1 MNALT
6 HSALYHGWVRHR
18 RLRPRAHAFRYT
30 IGMLY
35 LDLGEEEA
43 LFRLS
48 PLVSRR
54 RFAPLSFRPTD
65 YLPHLTGRG
74 LSLLEAARHCLEEA
88 LGAEAPR
95 GRIRLLTQPR
105 CFGLSF
111 NPVSFYYCFD
121 REERLAAI
129 IAEVTNTPWGERYQ
143 YVLPA
148 EGAGSQHFAVAK
160 SFHVSPFLPR
170 DLEYHLHFSPPGARL
185 GVHMEDHDRDG
196 KLFDATL
203 GLEHRPLSRASLHQ
217 YLRAFPWMTA
227 KTVLGI
233 YWQALRLALKRT
245 PFFPHQAADGSFRV
259 ARRHKESTHEEL

>member
-1 MNALT
+1 MSET
-6 HSALYHGWVRHR
+6 GHSALYRGWVRHR

-35 LDLGEEEA
+35 LDLGAIDA
-43 LFRLS
+43 LFALS

-54 RFAPLSFRPTD
+54 RFAPLSFREQD
-65 YLPHLTGRG
+65 YLPHLTAGG
-74 LSLLEAARHCLEEA
+74 LSLLEAARQCLNEA
-88 LGAEAPR
+88 LGEAAPR
-95 GRIRLLTQPR
+95 GRICLLTQPR
-105 CFGLSF
+105 CLGLSF

-121 REERLAAI
+121 EQEHLAAI

-148 EGAGSQHFAVAK
+148 EGEGSQHFAVAK

-170 DLEYHLHFSPPGARL
+170 DLEYHLHFNPPGARL
-185 GVHMEDHDRDG
+185 GVHMEDHDAQG

-203 GLEHRPLSRASLHQ
+203 GLERQPLSRASLHQ
-217 YLRAFPWMTA
+217 HLRAFPWMTA

-233 YWQALRLALKRT
+233 YWQALRLALKRI